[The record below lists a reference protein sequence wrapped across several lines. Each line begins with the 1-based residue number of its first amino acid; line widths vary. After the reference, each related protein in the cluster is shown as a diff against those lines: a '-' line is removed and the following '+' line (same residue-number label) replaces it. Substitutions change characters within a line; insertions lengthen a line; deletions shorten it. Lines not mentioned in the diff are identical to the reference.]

1 MSRCLGLS
9 CVATLLCVL
18 GCSHD
23 GFVVPSTGPEHSG
36 LVVAGSVTYV
46 SGTLVD
52 ELCDAGIAV
61 VAKRDGRNER
71 LVGIT
76 KSGKVFCLHL
86 RPETAASS
94 KSTEVSV
101 EWGQEPDEQF
111 WRTLTRL
118 LGSMQDTLATHR
130 EDDSLAP

>member
-1 MSRCLGLS
+1 VSRCLGLS
-9 CVATLLCVL
+9 RVAALLCVL

-23 GFVVPSTGPEHSG
+23 GFLVPSTGPERSE

-52 ELCDAGIAV
+52 GLCDAGIAV

-76 KSGKVFCLHL
+76 KSGKVFCVHL

-94 KSTEVSV
+94 KSTVVSV
-101 EWGQEPDEQF
+101 EWGQDPDEQF
-111 WRTLTRL
+111 WRTFTRL
-118 LGSMQDTLATHR
+118 LGSMRETLATHR
-130 EDDSLAP
+130 EDASLPP

>member
-9 CVATLLCVL
+9 GVAMLLCVL

-52 ELCDAGIAV
+52 GLCDAGIVV
-61 VAKRDGRNER
+61 VAKHDGRNER

-76 KSGKVFCLHL
+76 KAGKVFCLHL
-86 RPETAASS
+86 RPETATTS
-94 KSTEVSV
+94 KNTVVSV
-101 EWGQEPDEQF
+101 KWGQEPDEQF
-111 WRTLTRL
+111 WLTFTRFV
-118 LGSMQDTLATHR
+118 GSMQDTLATHR
-130 EDDSLAP
+130 EDDSSAP